1 MQLQPLISNHL
12 DVVQGAGPLGV
23 AGHLDLLGGRQGIED
38 VFATSGGQGLEL
50 QQLLTHIHLR
60 VASQLA
66 DLLDLLFELNE
77 GFFELQQGAA
87 GHGGDGQGD

>member
-38 VFATSGGQGLEL
+38 VFATPGGQGLEL
-50 QQLLTHIHLR
+50 
-60 VASQLA
+60 
-66 DLLDLLFELNE
+66 
-77 GFFELQQGAA
+77 
-87 GHGGDGQGD
+87 